1 MNAYLIYLQ
10 EYYLYLGLIILLVS
24 LVSKLINNEESR
36 ISQRVANPRVEG
48 ANLLFCNFLPNLQ
61 EIGQGASVATPPPND
76 LKS

>member
-24 LVSKLINNEESR
+24 FVSKLINNEESR

-48 ANLLFCNFLPNLQ
+48 ANLLFCNFFAEPVGKLDRGRASQRPLPM
-61 EIGQGASVATPPPND
+61 I
-76 LKS
+76 